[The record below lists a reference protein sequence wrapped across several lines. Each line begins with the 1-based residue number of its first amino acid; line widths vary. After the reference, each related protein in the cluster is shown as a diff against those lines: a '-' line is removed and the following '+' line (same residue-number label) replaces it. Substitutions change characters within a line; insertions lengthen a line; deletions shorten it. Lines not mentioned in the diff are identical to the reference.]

1 MIDVIEVFAM
11 RSRPVTIH
19 NFRTVGGVTVR
30 MQDYTLLGGVDN
42 VSKSNVAD
50 TVCCFYGGLR

>member
-1 MIDVIEVFAM
+1 M
-11 RSRPVTIH
+11 RSGSVAIH
-19 NFRTVGGVTVR
+19 NFRTVGDVTIR

-42 VSKSNVAD
+42 TSKSNVAD